1 MKVISYNFLI
11 GLKYLNQV
19 KVLHRDLKPG
29 NVLLND
35 DCSIKITD
43 FGLSRNI
50 GEDGPTYDSESE
62 TSLTSPTK

>member
-1 MKVISYNFLI
+1 
-11 GLKYLNQV
+11 
-19 KVLHRDLKPG
+19 VLHRDLKPG

-50 GEDGPTYDSESE
+50 GDDGPGGYDSESE